1 MGRPAKVEEAF
12 TVDKRYERGSLD
24 VFKAYVDT
32 QLQDGES
39 DLEINLATL
48 KLMLFY
54 PELMDVAV
62 IRKVL
67 ILSVSA
73 YPANEFSLCMFQIP
87 ERLHKTDELRKVVEL
102 AQLLEMTK
110 FNQFWQ
116 EAEKSSE
123 LDACKNWRGKIRD
136 FIAEVVSLTYQSI
149 DMSDFAELTNLKG
162 KEADARKLVQS
173 KGLILE
179 GDKVI
184 IQQPEAAADDS
195 QPVQLTAD
203 QLKKVLVSV
212 R

>member
-1 MGRPAKVEEAF
+1 M
-12 TVDKRYERGSLD
+12 DK
-24 VFKAYVDT
+24 

-48 KLMLFY
+48 KLMTTIY
-54 PELMDVAV
+54 PELIDVSV

-102 AQLLEMTK
+102 AHLLEMTK
-110 FNQFWQ
+110 FNQFWR
-116 EAEKSSE
+116 EAESANNE
-123 LDACKNWRGKIRD
+123 AERPILDECKNWRGKIRD
-136 FIAEVVSLTYQSI
+136 FIAEVVTLTYQSI